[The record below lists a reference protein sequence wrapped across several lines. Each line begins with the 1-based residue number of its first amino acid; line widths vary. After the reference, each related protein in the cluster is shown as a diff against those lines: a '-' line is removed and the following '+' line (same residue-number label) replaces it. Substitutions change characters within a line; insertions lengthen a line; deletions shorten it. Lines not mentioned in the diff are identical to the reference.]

1 MYYDYSKI
9 RSYNA
14 LLSFIIGGRGIGK
27 SYGAKMMVIKD
38 FLRNGNQFVYMRRYK
53 TELDTA
59 VSTFFDDIKANNEFD
74 EELSMTVKKN
84 KKIVTFEINGQ
95 TAGYAIALSTSNI
108 LKSTSFPLV
117 KTIIY
122 DEFIID
128 KGVYHYLKDE
138 PIKFLDAIETIGR
151 LRDIHCYLLGNAVSI
166 VNPFFSYW
174 NLSTPYGG
182 EFKRFK
188 DGLIVVNC
196 PINSEYEKVK
206 KQSKFGQLIDGTTY
220 GDYAIGNQWLR
231 DSNAFIEKKT
241 PNSKYFATLILNGV
255 NIGIWRDF
263 DSSVVYLSDHY
274 NPNTNYKIACTAEDH
289 QENTILAS
297 LSSNPILKL
306 IILAYKNGNLRFSN
320 MKIKGTAMKLIT
332 KYVLT

>member
-14 LLSFIIGGRGIGK
+14 LLSFIVGGRGIGK
-27 SYGAKMMVIKD
+27 SYGAKKMVIKD
-38 FLRNGNQFVYMRRYK
+38 FLNKRNQFVYMRRYK

-59 VSTFFDDIKANNEFD
+59 VSTFFDDIIANNEFG
-74 EELSMTVKKN
+74 EEVIFKVKKN
-84 KKIVTFEINGQ
+84 KKITTFEINGE
-95 TAGYAIALSTSNI
+95 TAGFAIALSTSNI
-108 LKSTSFPLV
+108 LKSTSFPKV

-138 PIKFLDAIETIGR
+138 AIKLLDAIETIGR

-166 VNPFFSYW
+166 INPLFTYF

-182 EFKRFK
+182 EFKTFK
-188 DGLIVVNC
+188 DGLIVVHC
-196 PINSEYEKVK
+196 PVNTDYEKVK
-206 KQSKFGQLIDGTTY
+206 KASRFGRLIDGTEY
-220 GDYAIGNQWLR
+220 GDYAISNKWFR
-231 DSNAFIEKKT
+231 DSNSFVEKKST
-241 PNSKYFATLILNGV
+241 TSDYWATIIINGQ

-263 DSSVVYLSDHY
+263 GTGIVYLDSHY
-274 NPNTNYKIACTAEDH
+274 NPNTTLKLACTAEDH

-297 LSSNPILKL
+297 LNTHPVLKL
-306 IILAYKNGNLRFSN
+306 IMIAYKNGQLRFSS
-320 MKIKGTAMKLIT
+320 MKIKGTAMKLIS
-332 KYVLT
+332 KYCI

>member
-27 SYGAKMMVIKD
+27 SYGAKKMVIKD
-38 FLRNGNQFVYMRRYK
+38 FLKNGSQFVYMRRYK

-59 VSTFFDDIKANNEFD
+59 VSTFFDDIITNEEFGD
-74 EELSMTVKKN
+74 NIVFKVKKN
-84 KKIVTFEINGQ
+84 KKITTFEINGE

-117 KTIIY
+117 KTVIY

-138 PIKFLDAIETIGR
+138 PIKLLDALETIGR
-151 LRDIHCYLLGNAVSI
+151 LRDIHCFLLGNAVSI
-166 VNPFFSYW
+166 INPLFTYF

-182 EFKRFK
+182 EFKTFK

-196 PINSEYEKVK
+196 PVNEEYEQAK
-206 KQSKFGQLIDGTTY
+206 KSSKFGRLIAGTEY
-220 GDYAIGNQWLR
+220 GDYAISNKWLR
-231 DSNAFIEKKT
+231 DSNSFIEKK
-241 PNSKYFATLILNGV
+241 SASSSYWGTLIINGA
-255 NIGIWRDF
+255 NIGVWRDF
-263 DSSVVYLSDHY
+263 STGIVYLDSHF
-274 NPNTNYKIACTAEDH
+274 NPNSSLKLACTAEDH
-289 QENTILAS
+289 QEDTILAS
-297 LSSNPILKL
+297 LNTHPVLKI
-306 IILAYKNGNLRFSN
+306 IILSYKNGQLRFSS
-320 MKIKGTAMKLIT
+320 MKVKGVAMKLIT
-332 KYVLT
+332 KYVR